1 VLGKFCV
8 LVLVVV
14 LVVIVLVLE
23 EGVGGDVN
31 FVEGRDRVLEITG
44 FSSGFVLSGSVR
56 IRFFN
61 IPFNGVKVVDLVFVF
76 ESSRVIVDLKNGD
89 FGLTLVSIFSN

>member
-1 VLGKFCV
+1 VRV
-8 LVLVVV
+8 
-14 LVVIVLVLE
+14 
-23 EGVGGDVN
+23 EGVVS

-44 FSSGFVLSGSVR
+44 FSSVFVLSCSVR

-61 IPFNGVKVVDLVFVF
+61 IPFNGVKVVDLAFVF